1 MRVRELP
8 PGPERAPLRPLLELA
23 DDAPSEIDRALI
35 EGRLFVA
42 IVDESIVGSLL
53 VGDSGARG
61 EPEVEIRSLAIA
73 EAQQG
78 RGLGRALVTSVLARL
93 RAEGIRRVRVATAI
107 AGLGVVRFYLRLGF
121 RAAAIERDA
130 FTPARGYPP
139 DLFEDG
145 IPIRD
150 RIWFDLDL
158 DLE

>member
-1 MRVRELP
+1 MRLREVP

-23 DDAPSEIDRALI
+23 DDAPAEVERALV
-35 EGRLFVA
+35 EGRLFAAEDGEA
-42 IVDESIVGSLL
+42 IVGELL
-53 VGDSGARG
+53 VGERGEDGAR
-61 EPEVEIRSLAIA
+61 EVEIRSLAIA
-73 EAQQG
+73 EAHQG
-78 RGLGRALVTSVLARL
+78 RGLGRALVTAVLARL

-139 DLFEDG
+139 DLMEDG

-158 DLE
+158 E